1 MKTQPI
7 KRSENIMPLSR
18 DHHSG
23 LLFCWK
29 IKQGIKN
36 GIPFWR
42 INKYINFFWDKHL
55 STHFV
60 EEEILLFSLLNA
72 PVVMRAKEEHVVLTE
87 LFARIK
93 MQGLDNGNMYL
104 LFVDMLSQHIRFE
117 ERDVFPYLEK
127 ELPSASLS
135 CIGTF
140 LNKLHEKPFEDTY
153 TDEFWTG
160 RAAG

>member
-29 IKQGIKN
+29 IKQGIKK

-42 INKYINFFWDKHL
+42 INKYINFFWEKHL
-55 STHFV
+55 SMHFV

-72 PVVMRAKEEHVVLTE
+72 PLIMRAKEEHVVLTE
-87 LFARIK
+87 LFSRIK
-93 MQGLDNGNMYL
+93 IQGLENGNMYL
-104 LFVDMLSQHIRFE
+104 LFVNMLSQHIRFE

-127 ELPSASLS
+127 ELSATALS

-140 LNKLHEKPFEDTY
+140 LKQLHEKPFEDTY
-153 TDEFWTG
+153 TDEFWLG
-160 RAAG
+160 KAAS